1 MIAAALAPVMLAACS
16 PLVVPAGKRE
26 GPPRL
31 ADERYVAADGTA
43 LPLASW
49 PAANGA
55 EPKAVILGLHG
66 FGDYRNAFEE
76 PAKVWAKAGI
86 VTYAYDQRGFGASPS
101 RDRWPGTDTLVTD
114 AEAVAALLRARY
126 PDLPLYIAG
135 ESMGGAVALV
145 AADRGVTADGLILLA
160 PAVRSRKS
168 LGQLVTMGV
177 WFFAHTI
184 PWLPLG
190 PTSIDF
196 RPSDNPET
204 LEKLRKDPLMLRNP
218 RIDMGAGLL
227 DLMDAACAAAENVQM
242 PYLLLHGMEDRI
254 VPTGPVREVIE
265 LMPRRADSKLAFYKH
280 GYHLLLRD
288 KEGPKVSAD
297 IVAWMDNHAAP
308 LPSGADAGDVETKMA
323 ALWGSRRAR
332 QQPLPP
338 AATSISRGD

>member
-1 MIAAALAPVMLAACS
+1 MLAACA
-16 PLVVPAGKRE
+16 PLVVPAGRRE

-31 ADERYVAADGTA
+31 TDDRYVAADGTA
-43 LPLASW
+43 LPLACW

-55 EPKAVILGLHG
+55 APRAIILGLHG

-76 PAKVWAKAGI
+76 PAEIWSAAGI
-86 VTYAYDQRGFGASPS
+86 ATYAYDQRGFGASPT
-101 RDRWPGTDTLVTD
+101 RDRWPGTDTLVGD
-114 AEAVAALLRARY
+114 AKAVAALLRARY
-126 PDLPLYIAG
+126 PDVPLYIAG

-145 AADRGVTADGLILLA
+145 AADRGVAADGLILLA

-168 LGQLVTMGV
+168 LGQLVTAGV
-177 WFFAHTI
+177 WFFTHTI

-196 RPSDNPET
+196 HPTDNPKT

-242 PYLLLHGMEDRI
+242 PYILLHGLGDRI
-254 VPTGPVREVIE
+254 VPADPVRDVIE
-265 LMPRRADSKLAFYKH
+265 LMPRRPDSKLAFYKH

-297 IVAWMDNHAAP
+297 IVAWVEDHEAP
-308 LPSGADAGDVETKMA
+308 LPSGADANDVQPKMA
-323 ALWGSRRAR
+323 ALWGSRHPR
-332 QQPLPP
+332 QP
-338 AATSISRGD
+338 APATATTNISRGR